1 MNLIVKTQISNLIN
15 YQAFEAPKRKIEEPS
30 IQDQAFVNLW
40 TWVKPKLPR
49 QVNSKQKLKNPNQG
63 SNWMNAQVN
72 FLARRIG
79 GVNRD
84 CASSPKVDSNFKF
97 GTNFP
102 FKKNLCTGAM
112 SEKSKILIIGGT
124 HCSCQR

>member
-1 MNLIVKTQISNLIN
+1 
-15 YQAFEAPKRKIEEPS
+15 
-30 IQDQAFVNLW
+30 
-40 TWVKPKLPR
+40 
-49 QVNSKQKLKNPNQG
+49 
-63 SNWMNAQVN
+63 MNAQVN

-124 HCSCQR
+124 GKIGKFIVPASARSGHPTFSLVRECGLSNPAKSELFESYKSSGVTLLEICTITRVR